1 MGLLNII
8 QLEMD
13 GDIMENKIEIKN
25 LYFDYVGKKKS
36 FEALDDINLNIN
48 EGEFVCI
55 LGSSGCGK
63 STLLSILNGLNKAK
77 SGQVIIDGKEISGPG
92 LDRATVF
99 QNYSLF
105 PWKTVRQNVLFGAT
119 QSLKKK
125 EFTKDERNS
134 RVDGYIKSV
143 GLLDEKDKYPFELSG
158 GMQQRVAI
166 ARALA
171 LESDILLLDEPF
183 SAIDPKLRLEL
194 QELVSK
200 LSKENKKTVVFITH
214 DIDEAILLADRIVV
228 MEPKRIKSILNVD
241 IAYPRTRDELVG
253 KEEYEKLHKQLISLF
268 YQNVEQS
275 IDSEVVL

>member
-1 MGLLNII
+1 
-8 QLEMD
+8 
-13 GDIMENKIEIKN
+13 MENKIEIKN

-36 FEALDDINLNIN
+36 FEALEDINLNIN

-77 SGQVIIDGKEISGPG
+77 SGKVIIDGKEISGPG

-105 PWKTVRQNVLFGAT
+105 PWKTVKQNVLFGAT

-125 EFTKDERNS
+125 EFTKEERNV
-134 RVDGYIKSV
+134 RVDSYITSV
-143 GLLDEKDKYPFELSG
+143 GLVDAKDKYPFELSG

-214 DIDEAILLADRIVV
+214 DIDEAILLADKIVV
-228 MEPKRIKSILNVD
+228 MEPRRIKAILNVD
-241 IAYPRTRDELVG
+241 LTYPRTRDELVG
-253 KEEYEKLHKQLISLF
+253 KEIYEKLHKQLISLF
-268 YQNVEQS
+268 YENVEQS